1 MSKQRILS
9 SISKALQNNPQKPE
23 YAVYQDIIVPVEQD
37 RIKEYKRL
45 QSFNKAEVF
54 EVSETQ
60 ISQSLQ
66 EIFHR
71 ESISKTLIPPTLQ
84 NRFDFGIPT
93 LVYDQQMEKLKDE
106 LFSIECGIVEADFGV
121 ANLGVMALTSSSS
134 QPRLLSLITKHCIM
148 LVKKEKI
155 LANLSEVFKEVKKS
169 HPQTLP
175 SNILFIAGPSRT
187 ADIELQVVFGVHGPQ
202 KVYVILY

>member
-9 SISKALQNNPQKPE
+9 SISKALQSNPQKPE
-23 YAVYQDIIVPVEQD
+23 HAVYQDIIVPIEQD

-54 EVSETQ
+54 EVSEEQ

-71 ESISKTLIPPTLQ
+71 EAISKALIPPTFQ

-93 LVYDQQMEKLKDE
+93 LVYDQQMEQLKDE

-121 ANLGVMALTSSSS
+121 ANLGVMALTSSSN

-148 LVKKEKI
+148 LVKREKI

>member
-1 MSKQRILS
+1 MSKQKILS
-9 SISKALQNNPQKPE
+9 NIAKALQNNPQKPE
-23 YAVYQDIIVPVEQD
+23 YAIYQDIILPVEQD

-54 EVSETQ
+54 ETDEGQ
-60 ISQSLQ
+60 ISQILQ
-66 EIFHR
+66 EIFQR
-71 ESISKTLIPPTLQ
+71 ESISKVLIPPTFQ

-93 LVYDQQMEKLKDE
+93 LVYDQQMERLKDE

-121 ANLGVMALTSSSS
+121 ANLGVMALTSSSN

-148 LVKKEKI
+148 LIKKEKI

-202 KVYVILY
+202 KVYAILY